1 MIHNFF
7 KLLFALLLLLGCS
20 PIMAQTKIQMRK
32 DNGVFYIPCKINGIA
47 LDFIFDTGASDVSI
61 SLTEARY
68 MIKNGF
74 LTKQDIIGSEKFT
87 DATGSIS
94 EGVVIN
100 IKTVEIQGMVLNNVK
115 ATIVNSTS
123 APLLLGQS
131 ALAKLGKVEID
142 FNKNTLLV
150 YNAPN
155 QFKVGQ
161 KSYGGLVVGYIDY
174 NKLLIVSDKD
184 ISVGTTFDNAKKLEK
199 NHQNKLNSNWRL
211 PTHFECYFIDSVVQL
226 KNGRKKQEITG
237 ISNCTGCGKIA
248 YVNELF
254 IDFNSQY
261 YWTSSIYRI
270 EYSNEEQIWAYDIGE
285 HSASARNKNR
295 VSAVRFVKIVE
306 L

>member
-7 KLLFALLLLLGCS
+7 KLLFALFLLLGCS
-20 PIMAQTKIQMRK
+20 PSMAQTKIQMRK

-87 DATGSIS
+87 DATGSVS
-94 EGVVIN
+94 EGVIIN
-100 IKTVEIQGMVLNNVK
+100 LKTIEIQGMILNNVK

-150 YNAPN
+150 YNATK
-155 QFKVGQ
+155 QFKIGQ
-161 KSYGGLVVGYIDY
+161 KSFGGLVVGYIDY

-184 ISVGTTFDNAKKLEK
+184 ISLGATYYNAKKIEK
-199 NHQNKLNSNWRL
+199 NYQNKSNSNWRL
-211 PTHFECYFIDSVVQL
+211 PTLFECYFIDSVVQL
-226 KNGRKKQEITG
+226 KNGRKKQEIPG
-237 ISNCTGCGKIA
+237 ISNCTGCNNVV

-254 IDFNSQY
+254 IEFKCAY
-261 YWTSSIYRI
+261 YWTSSIYKS
-270 EYSNEEQIWAYDIGE
+270 EYSDEEQIWAYDIGE

-295 VSAVRFVKIVE
+295 LSAVRFVKIVE